1 MRSWTL
7 GGINMGRILAFTS
20 GPHDWKG
27 LLADPGKQWKR
38 GYSARTLAHCW
49 EASDGFPS
57 EVAQP
62 FKLSNEQLL
71 AELTPILAVPEFKV
85 CLPGGGRASQNDIFV
100 LARSVAGPVVVMVE
114 GKVNESFGPI
124 IESWLKDASAGKK
137 ARLEFLKRTLGLE
150 SSPSVLVRYQ
160 LLHRAASAIIV
171 GEQYRAAAAVLVIHS
186 FSPKKAG
193 WMDYQAFTRLFGIEA
208 QMGVI
213 QRLGAATRI
222 PLFGVWVVGNP
233 EFFEN

>member
-1 MRSWTL
+1 
-7 GGINMGRILAFTS
+7 MGRILAFTS
-20 GPHDWKG
+20 GPQDWKD
-27 LLADPGKQWKR
+27 LLADPSKQWKR

-49 EASDGFPS
+49 EAFDGFPP

-62 FKLSNEQLL
+62 FAMSNEHLL
-71 AELTPILAVPEFKV
+71 ADLIPILAVPEFKV
-85 CLPGGGRASQNDIFV
+85 CLPGGNRASQNDIFV

-114 GKVNESFGPI
+114 CKVNESFGPT
-124 IESWLKDASAGKK
+124 IEAWRKDASAGKK
-137 ARLEFLKRTLGLE
+137 ARLEFLSRTLGLE
-150 SSPSVLVRYQ
+150 SSPPALVRYQ

-193 WMDYQAFTRLFGIEA
+193 WKDYQFFTRLFGLEA

-213 QRLGAATRI
+213 QRLGATSRI
-222 PLFGVWVVGNP
+222 PLFGVWVADDP
-233 EFFEN
+233 EFLES

>member
-1 MRSWTL
+1 
-7 GGINMGRILAFTS
+7 MGRILAFTS
-20 GPHDWKG
+20 GPQDWKN

-49 EASDGFPS
+49 ESFEGFPP

-62 FKLSNEQLL
+62 FAMSNEHLL
-71 AELTPILAVPEFKV
+71 AELTPSLAVPEFKV
-85 CLPGGGRASQNDIFV
+85 CLPGGNRASQNDIFV

-114 GKVNESFGPI
+114 GKVNESFGPT
-124 IESWLKDASAGKK
+124 IEAWRKDASAGKK
-137 ARLEFLKRTLGLE
+137 ARLEFLSRTLGLE
-150 SSPSVLVRYQ
+150 SSPSGLVRYQ

-193 WMDYQAFTRLFGIEA
+193 WRDYQFFMKLFGVDA

-213 QRLGAATRI
+213 QRLGAISRI
-222 PLFGVWVVGNP
+222 PLFRVWVAGDSK
-233 EFFEN
+233 FLEN

>member
-1 MRSWTL
+1 
-7 GGINMGRILAFTS
+7 MGRILAFTS
-20 GPHDWKG
+20 GPNDWKG
-27 LLADPGKQWKR
+27 LLADPAKQWKR

-49 EASDGFPS
+49 EASAGFPP
-57 EVAQP
+57 EVMQP
-62 FKLSNEQLL
+62 FAMSNEHLL

-85 CLPGGGRASQNDIFV
+85 CLPGGVRASQNDIFV

-114 GKVNESFGPI
+114 GKVNESFGPT
-124 IESWLKDASAGKK
+124 IESWRKDASVGKK
-137 ARLEFLKRTLGLE
+137 ARLQFLSRTLGLE
-150 SSPSVLVRYQ
+150 SSPPALVRYQ

-193 WMDYQAFTRLFGIEA
+193 WKDYQVFTRLFGLEA

-213 QRLGAATRI
+213 QRLGATSRI
-222 PLFGVWVVGNP
+222 PLYGVWITGNSIFL
-233 EFFEN
+233 EK

>member
-1 MRSWTL
+1 
-7 GGINMGRILAFTS
+7 MGRILAFTS

-38 GYSARTLAHCW
+38 GYSARTLAHSW
-49 EASDGFPS
+49 EASSGFPP

-62 FKLSNEQLL
+62 FAMSHEHLL

-85 CLPGGGRASQNDIFV
+85 CLPGGVRASQNDIFV
-100 LARSVAGPVVVMVE
+100 LARSVAGAVVVMVE
-114 GKVNESFGPI
+114 GKVNESFGPTV
-124 IESWLKDASAGKK
+124 EAWRKDASAGKK
-137 ARLEFLKRTLGLE
+137 TRLAFLERTIGLE
-150 SSPSVLVRYQ
+150 SSPPALVRYQ
-160 LLHRAASAIIV
+160 LLHRGASAIIV

-193 WMDYQAFTRLFGIEA
+193 WKDYQAFTRLFGIEA

-213 QRLGAATRI
+213 QRLGSATRI

-233 EFFEN
+233 EFLEN

>member
-1 MRSWTL
+1 
-7 GGINMGRILAFTS
+7 MGRILAFTS
-20 GPHDWKG
+20 GPHDWKD

-49 EASDGFPS
+49 EASAGFPP
-57 EVAQP
+57 EVTQP
-62 FKLSNEQLL
+62 FAMSNEDLL

-85 CLPGGGRASQNDIFV
+85 CLPGGVRASQNDIFV

-114 GKVNESFGPI
+114 GKVNESFGPT
-124 IESWLKDASAGKK
+124 IEAWRKDASAGKK
-137 ARLEFLKRTLGLE
+137 ARLTFLERTLCLE
-150 SSPSVLVRYQ
+150 FSPSPLVRYQ
-160 LLHRAASAIIV
+160 LLHRAASAMII

-193 WMDYQAFTRLFGIEA
+193 WKDYQVFTRLFGFEA

-213 QRLGAATRI
+213 QRLGATTRI
-222 PLFGVWVVGNP
+222 PLYGVWVAGNP
-233 EFFEN
+233 IFLEK